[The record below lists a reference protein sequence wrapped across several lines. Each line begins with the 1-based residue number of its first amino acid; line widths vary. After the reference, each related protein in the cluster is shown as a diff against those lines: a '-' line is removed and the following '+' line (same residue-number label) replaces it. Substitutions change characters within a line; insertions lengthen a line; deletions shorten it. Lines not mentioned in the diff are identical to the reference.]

1 MVSVSKNFWLVLFDW
16 VSTLFLKFEVFIL
29 LGISVFSD
37 LLLLADLLIPMI
49 TKIILQYSV
58 YWFSLNYILYFML
71 IIKTIYML
79 ILDNTNIFELFMVLS
94 DNGTMMTTPLII
106 QSLIEMTFIGC
117 YRLKD
122 FLKERNWYYWLFKYL
137 KVNLKL

>member
-1 MVSVSKNFWLVLFDW
+1 
-16 VSTLFLKFEVFIL
+16 
-29 LGISVFSD
+29 
-37 LLLLADLLIPMI
+37 
-49 TKIILQYSV
+49 
-58 YWFSLNYILYFML
+58 ML

-122 FLKERNWYYWLFKYL
+122 FLKERN
-137 KVNLKL
+137 